1 MGGGRYHKIYIVG
14 GDSPAHTK
22 KYKMK
27 LGVRLKLLRR
37 TLRERRVL
45 AQYVREIKAPC
56 LQADMLAKRRETVD
70 LVASVVM
77 ACPNLERLV
86 GFHYIYDH
94 DFDRLTHALSTRRRL
109 REHAWI
115 VGENDAVTQRSH
127 RQLPPGL
134 MDMEQVHNFLHYH
147 EGWPS
152 LTTLLIHSHNQG
164 VLEQDIFIDVFDR
177 LPSLRHLYI
186 SGFDVDDFNDA
197 TLQALPVL
205 QSLRLQALPGIT
217 DQGLWRF
224 ASAPAAHG
232 MRCLSLIDLGIVS
245 LLVISKL
252 LSHMT
257 DLKRFT
263 LVQESPPELPA
274 GTLVFQ
280 PVLAS
285 PLEYM
290 HWDIRA
296 PRQANA
302 SLANSIRA
310 AGFPNLRT
318 LRAPSDC
325 DGDLQAQCRPRAQI
339 ILPSDKY
346 STAHKK
352 AMIDDPGKLART
364 LFAARKTAQQRLEEA
379 RKTVQFK
386 VVIDDG
392 GVVMQTYDFNGF
404 VGTIGSKITYS
415 LKPDVPGSDD
425 AVIDIVDVT
434 NNSKEINVKDGCTGL
449 WNASHPTGKKWWSH
463 TERFRYRPVDSRI
476 FF

>member
-1 MGGGRYHKIYIVG
+1 M
-14 GDSPAHTK
+14 K

-27 LGVRLKLLRR
+27 SGVRLKLLRR
-37 TLRERRVL
+37 TLRERKVL

-56 LQADMLAKRRETVD
+56 LQTDMIAKRRGNID
-70 LVASVVM
+70 LVASIVM
-77 ACPNLERLV
+77 ACPNLERLL
-86 GFHYIYDH
+86 GFYPIYQH
-94 DFDRLTHALSTRRRL
+94 QFDRLTHALSTRKRL
-109 REHAWI
+109 KEHAWI

-134 MDMEQVHNFLHYH
+134 MDMEQVHSFLHSH
-147 EGWPS
+147 EAWTS

-164 VLEQDIFIDVFDR
+164 VLEHDIFIDIFNR
-177 LPSLRHLYI
+177 LPSLQHLYV

-197 TLQALPVL
+197 TLQALPAL
-205 QSLRLQALPGIT
+205 QSLRLQALHGIT

-252 LSHMT
+252 LAHMT
-257 DLKRFT
+257 DLRRFT
-263 LVQESPPELPA
+263 LVQDSSPELPV

-280 PVLAS
+280 PVVAS

-290 HWDIRA
+290 HWDVRT
-296 PRQANA
+296 PGSANA

-310 AGFPNLRT
+310 AGFPKLQT
-318 LRAPSDC
+318 LRAPSDH
-325 DGDLQAQCRPRAQI
+325 DGVLQAVCRPRAQI
-339 ILPSDKY
+339 VLPSDKY
-346 STAHKK
+346 STAHRR
-352 AMIDDPGKLART
+352 AMTDDPGKFHWT
-364 LFAARKTAQQRLEEA
+364 LFAARKLAQGRLEEA

-386 VVIDDG
+386 VVIDEG
-392 GVVMQTYDFNGF
+392 GVVMQIYDFNGF

-415 LKPDVPGSDD
+415 LTPDVSGSDD
-425 AVIDIVDVT
+425 AVIDILDLT
-434 NNSKEINVKDGCTGL
+434 NNSKEVSVKDGCTGL
-449 WNASHPTGKKWWSH
+449 WNASHPAGKRWWSH
-463 TERFRYRPVDSRI
+463 TERFRYRPVDFQN